1 MSSIIS
7 MQATPAADTAFF
19 YFETN
24 QLGFTPEFMG
34 RIRLAGS
41 IASLIGVRQPVCVL
55 RAVALLQIH
64 LYSSSCCLKC
74 SVRQPDQPVQILQV
88 DGHGMVPHQAA
99 VAVWPEHTLLC
110 ALGT

>member
-1 MSSIIS
+1 MTS

-41 IASLIGVRQPVCVL
+41 IASLIGVS
-55 RAVALLQIH
+55 LLGVTQYYI
-64 LYSSSCCLKC
+64 LFPNSSCDDC
-74 SVRQPDQPVQILQV
+74 SMRRPDQPAWTN
-88 DGHGMVPHQAA
+88 G
-99 VAVWPEHTLLC
+99 C
-110 ALGT
+110 

>member
-1 MSSIIS
+1 MDMLAGVHYLAARSPYKFHTLLVSNSLLKVCCPLCCNPSVHVICHLPDAFVAC

-41 IASLIGVRQPVCVL
+41 IASLIGVSLP
-55 RAVALLQIH
+55 
-64 LYSSSCCLKC
+64 SC
-74 SVRQPDQPVQILQV
+74 
-88 DGHGMVPHQAA
+88 M
-99 VAVWPEHTLLC
+99 LC
-110 ALGT
+110 